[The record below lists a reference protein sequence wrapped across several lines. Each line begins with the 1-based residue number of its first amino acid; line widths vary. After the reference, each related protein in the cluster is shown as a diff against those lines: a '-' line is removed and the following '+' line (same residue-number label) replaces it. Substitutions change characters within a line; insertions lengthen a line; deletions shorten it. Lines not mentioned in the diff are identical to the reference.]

1 MAFIK
6 EVREITKQMKDGK
19 CCLISA
25 HREKPQVL
33 WGFKFN
39 DRRLLLFAEVR
50 ERDTSNVVLEA
61 LVVVFKILLN
71 KLQQE
76 DINVMG
82 VEARQVE
89 DEKAGANICAY

>member
-1 MAFIK
+1 
-6 EVREITKQMKDGK
+6 MKDGK

-25 HREKPQVL
+25 RREKPQVL

-82 VEARQVE
+82 VLCLGTASRRR
-89 DEKAGANICAY
+89 KAGANICAY